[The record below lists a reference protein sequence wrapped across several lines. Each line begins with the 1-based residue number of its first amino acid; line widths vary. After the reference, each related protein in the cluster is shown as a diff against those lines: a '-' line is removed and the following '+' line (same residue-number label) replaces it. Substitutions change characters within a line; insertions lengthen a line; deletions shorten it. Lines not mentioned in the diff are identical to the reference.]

1 MANGGRQK
9 DGHPESHPESHQ
21 AREDQ
26 DQDQNHH
33 QERSVVVASARR
45 DILATGTEDSCRKSA
60 LREVAR
66 TPGLR
71 R

>member
-1 MANGGRQK
+1 MAGDQK
-9 DGHPESHPESHQ
+9 DGHPENPENPESHQ
-21 AREDQ
+21 AREE

>member
-1 MANGGRQK
+1 MAGDQK
-9 DGHPESHPESHQ
+9 DGHPENPENHQ

-33 QERSVVVASARR
+33 QEERSVVVASARR